1 MTWVYILSLW
11 VIVAVV
17 ASLLLGRMIGV
28 CSEDRRRALVSP
40 PLLPKSAPRQRIS
53 QD

>member
-11 VIVAVV
+11 AIVAVA

-28 CSEDRRRALVSP
+28 CSEDRRRVLVSR
-40 PLLPKSAPRQRIS
+40 PLIDHEPKQQRVS
-53 QD
+53 PE